1 MPITNGTVVDSY
13 PDVYVS
19 IVPPPPPTVGVRA
32 DVVVAVGT
40 ASRGPVNVPIWTSG
54 PAEHIGY
61 FGGETPSVADPNT
74 PLTLFPTFNS
84 IATERPL
91 DKACLRVGGSD
102 MATAS
107 VTLSNGTGDMARLW
121 ASSPGTWA
129 ANMTV
134 QISPD
139 ANATTFTLLVSNPV
153 TQETETIS
161 GLLPGATAADNAAL
175 IVAINNN
182 IVYSKSKLLYATQPV
197 LDSPNA
203 APTLTGASTGGTVAP
218 GPWYGIVEIV
228 NAVGR
233 TQGSPETVA
242 VTLTA
247 PGTLSFTV
255 PAVTGGASWNG
266 YLAQQSGAETFA
278 INSSTFGAPVTLTAP
293 WTPSTQTPAFGPVD
307 TTGALI
313 AARTGAGATGAVPV
327 AATLTF
333 PAANGTAKTSAGING
348 GRATS
353 AQYVGV
359 TGAVTTGLYALAG
372 AANIDPN
379 FVALGEAA
387 GCDPTTYAIQAA
399 IAHQNNWIAVC
410 GLPRG
415 TSPMLP
421 SPLATILSTIGA
433 SADGDYI
440 TWGYPWVQTKELSYY
455 KTDVTAAGHA
465 HYAGAMAAQPP
476 NVSAMFKPL
485 ASEIEGVEIPLTRD
499 QAKLV
504 SGLQTNGPWVNPV
517 VQRPGG
523 GFTFLTNTMASG
535 KRAFVVRM
543 QLLLAVAAQQEYL
556 FAIGNP
562 NDARLWR
569 RCQIVGTQYLDG
581 LARAGY
587 IPANPAPGNATPP
600 IQVVT
605 VTAKGKVVGAQP
617 STATPTAA
625 SAPTQMV
632 YGVQCDAANNT
643 VGAVITSDLYVTWWV
658 DLAPNVERAI
668 VTLNATTGLIV
679 PAGI

>member
-1 MPITNGTVVDSY
+1 MPITSGTIQDLY
-13 PDVYVS
+13 PDVYIS
-19 IVPPPPPTVGVRA
+19 IVQPPPPTVGVRA
-32 DVVVAVGT
+32 DVAVAVGT
-40 ASRGPVNVPIWTSG
+40 ANRGPVNVPIWTSG
-54 PAEHIGY
+54 PTEHIGY

-91 DKACLRVGGSD
+91 DKACMRVGASD

-107 VTLSNGTGDMARLW
+107 VTLSNGTGDIARLW
-121 ASSPGTWA
+121 AASPGTWT
-129 ANMTV
+129 ANMSV

-139 ANATTFTLLVSNPV
+139 ANNTTFTLFVSNPV
-153 TQETETIS
+153 TQETETIA

-182 IVYSKSKLLYATQPV
+182 TAYSKSKLLYATQPTLDAPV
-197 LDSPNA
+197 LP
-203 APTLTGASTGGTVAP
+203 PTLTGASTGGTIPA

-228 NAVGR
+228 NAAGR

-266 YLAQQSGAETFA
+266 YLAQQPGAETFA
-278 INSSTFGAPVTLTAP
+278 INSTTFGAVVTLTTP

-307 TTGALI
+307 TTGRLI
-313 AARTGAGATGAVPV
+313 AAQTGAGATGAVPL

-333 PAANGTAKTSAGING
+333 PAAAGTAKTSAGGNG
-348 GRATS
+348 GKATS

-379 FVALGEAA
+379 FVVLGEAA
-387 GCDPTTYAIQAA
+387 GCDPTTYAIQAS

-415 TSPMLP
+415 TSPTLP
-421 SPLATILSTIGA
+421 APLATTLATIGA

-440 TWGYPWVQTKELSYY
+440 TFGYPWVQTKELSYY
-455 KTDVTAAGHA
+455 KTDVTVAGHA

-485 ASEIEGVEIPLTRD
+485 ASELEGVEIPLTRD

-504 SGLQTNGPWVNPV
+504 SGLGSNGPWVNPV

-523 GFTFLTNTMASG
+523 GFMFLTNTMASG
-535 KRAFVVRM
+535 KRAFVIRM
-543 QLLLAVAAQQEYL
+543 QLLLAIAAQQEYL

-569 RCQIVGTQYLDG
+569 RCVIVGTQYLDG
-581 LARAGY
+581 LAGDGY
-587 IPANPAPGNATPP
+587 IPSNPAPGNAVAP
-600 IQVVT
+600 IQVVN
-605 VTAKGKVVGAQP
+605 VTTRGKAVGTQP

-625 SAPTQMV
+625 STPTQQA
-632 YGVQCDAANNT
+632 YGVQCDSANNSLS
-643 VGAVITSDLYVTWWV
+643 GVITIDLYVTWWV
-658 DLAPNVERAI
+658 DLAPNVERVI

-679 PAGI
+679 PTA